1 MSIDPKNIQ
10 VLQLPG
16 VVLSQKK
23 FLPKISSIYFVISNS
38 KEIIYIGKAKN
49 LYRRWGDH
57 HLFERLKC
65 QENIT
70 IAWLSVQNSDLLFEI
85 ETAMIKHFQPVFNK
99 RQKHKNE
106 PKPPIVVADGWSA
119 EGLARLAEIVK
130 QKRGDLTISQFSKL
144 AGLSFGT
151 VRDIETKQQPKLRT
165 ATLAAL
171 SPLVGLSVEELL
183 SICTIRNTPSS
194 PPCREFLTSDQV
206 LPLIQQ
212 LPPNERRRLRDMD
225 LETMSNKDFA
235 AVMEATAAAV
245 KRRLGI

>member
-1 MSIDPKNIQ
+1 MRIEPKNIQ
-10 VLQLPG
+10 VSTLPG
-16 VVLSQKK
+16 LVLSQKK

-38 KEIIYIGKAKN
+38 TEIIYIGKAKN
-49 LYRRWGDH
+49 LYRRWSDH
-57 HLFERLKC
+57 HLYAKLKC

-130 QKRGDLTISQFSKL
+130 QKRGDLTISQFSRL

-151 VRDIETKQQPKLRT
+151 VRGIETVQQPKLRI

-171 SPLVGLSVEELL
+171 APLVGVSVEELL

-194 PPCREFLTSDQV
+194 PPCREFLIAEQV
-206 LPLIQQ
+206 LPIIQQ
-212 LPPNERRRLRDMD
+212 LPAEEKRRLREID
-225 LETMSNKDFA
+225 LQSMSKRDLHEA
-235 AVMEATAAAV
+235 LQAVADEL
-245 KRRLGI
+245 KRRAGL